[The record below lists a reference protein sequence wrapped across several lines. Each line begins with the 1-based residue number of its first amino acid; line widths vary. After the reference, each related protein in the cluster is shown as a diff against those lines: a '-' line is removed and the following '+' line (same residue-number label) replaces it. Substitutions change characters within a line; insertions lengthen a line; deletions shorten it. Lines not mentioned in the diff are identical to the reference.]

1 MTKTNSKEN
10 VSLCSAIGQLVEDFK
25 EIDNAE
31 GCETGKTNTFWSQFF
46 SEFLRLHKQSQFS
59 FLKIHVKIVDF
70 ELAKNLKISKAKK
83 ICESLFT
90 F

>member
-1 MTKTNSKEN
+1 M
-10 VSLCSAIGQLVEDFK
+10 
-25 EIDNAE
+25 
-31 GCETGKTNTFWSQFF
+31 
-46 SEFLRLHKQSQFS
+46 RLHKQSQLS